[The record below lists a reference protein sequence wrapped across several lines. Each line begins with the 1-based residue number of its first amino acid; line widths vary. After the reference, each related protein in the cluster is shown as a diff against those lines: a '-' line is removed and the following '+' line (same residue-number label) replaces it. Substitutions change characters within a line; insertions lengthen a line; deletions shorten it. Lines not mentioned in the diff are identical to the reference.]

1 MNINCTLTCGKK
13 SWHLN
18 IKFGQGLGL
27 WCLTIFQ
34 SYRGG
39 QFYWWRKPE
48 YPEKTT
54 DLPET
59 SFTGDITK
67 YCTEWNG
74 KAHNVYKLAGT
85 SSLYSWTCGRLPSYI
100 HNNNKIVI
108 FVMCKQSY
116 REFFLFNLIYAK
128 LFLYIKINQLTFI

>member
-1 MNINCTLTCGKK
+1 LFKK
-13 SWHLN
+13 TKGSDLVIFMFGDLRWKSLN
-18 IKFGQGLGL
+18 LLVGWFTGL
-27 WCLTIFQ
+27 WCLKSFSTIFQ

-54 DLPET
+54 DLLEA

-67 YCTEWNG
+67 YRTEWNG
-74 KAHNVYKLAGT
+74 KAHNVYELART

-100 HNNNKIVI
+100 LITTTQLWSLSCVNNPIEN
-108 FVMCKQSY
+108 
-116 REFFLFNLIYAK
+116 FFYLI
-128 LFLYIKINQLTFI
+128 